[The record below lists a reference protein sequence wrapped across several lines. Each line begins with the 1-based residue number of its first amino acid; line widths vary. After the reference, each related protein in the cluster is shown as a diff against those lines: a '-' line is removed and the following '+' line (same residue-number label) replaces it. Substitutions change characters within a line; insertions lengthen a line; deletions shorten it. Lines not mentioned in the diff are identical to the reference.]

1 MWLQGIGH
9 ELCECLRAAVVCGQG
24 EAGVEDEEGGGGKG
38 RGSRSGCGGVGAEH
52 VEGVDRKCERGSP
65 DTADTDIFTTAEM
78 RGRHDTSLHKN
89 KSKNNNVC
97 VAPPPLGKFAS
108 AAEAA
113 LVSLLEFTE
122 DREREGGCHAGGK
135 GKGGGSPVCPMEE
148 LIARVDLK
156 LEGRPQT

>member
-1 MWLQGIGH
+1 
-9 ELCECLRAAVVCGQG
+9 
-24 EAGVEDEEGGGGKG
+24 
-38 RGSRSGCGGVGAEH
+38 VGAEH
-52 VEGVDRKCERGSP
+52 VVGVDRNCERRSP

-78 RGRHDTSLHKN
+78 RGRHDNSLHKN
-89 KSKNNNVC
+89 NNKNKNVC

-122 DREREGGCHAGGK
+122 DREREGGW
-135 GKGGGSPVCPMEE
+135 KGGGAPVCPMEE